1 MKKKVLL
8 SLVSFFMVTTMWAS
22 LTKNYYAYLTA
33 AANGKTNTTC
43 ELTLNLKQ
51 QNAINTWDCTVA
63 LPEGFTFVQGS
74 QALKDARFPVGAE
87 IVFTATPSNDNQV
100 KFHCECPDGFGI
112 TNTDGPIATFQVA
125 IDATV
130 TPGDYELTVLKG
142 STFQEVDTE
151 VLPHQDQL
159 DRVFTWTVEQGPEPG
174 IPGDANEDG
183 ACDISDV
190 VTVLDAMAKSYTP
203 ADHPAIDVNKD
214 GSIDISDVVTVL
226 SCMANQ

>member
-87 IVFTATPSNDNQV
+87 IEFTATPANDNQV
-100 KFHCECPDGFGI
+100 KFHCECPDGVGI

-130 TPGDYELTVLKG
+130 TPGDYELTVLNG
-142 STFQEVDTE
+142 SLFQEVDPE
-151 VLPHQDQL
+151 VLPHQDKL
-159 DRVFTWTVEQGPEPG
+159 DRVFTWTVEQGPVSILGDVNGDGDVDIADVVAILNAMLENKTVDEMPQANVN
-174 IPGDANEDG
+174 GDA
-183 ACDISDV
+183 AIDIADV
-190 VTVLDAMAKSYTP
+190 VAVL
-203 ADHPAIDVNKD
+203 AI
-214 GSIDISDVVTVL
+214 
-226 SCMANQ
+226 MANQ

>member
-51 QNAINTWDCTVA
+51 QNAINTWFCTVV
-63 LPEGFTFVQGS
+63 LPEGFTFVQNS

-100 KFHCECPDGFGI
+100 EFRCECPDGVGI

-130 TPGDYELTVLKG
+130 TPGDYELTVKG
-142 STFQEVDTE
+142 GTFQEVDTE
-151 VLPHQDQL
+151 VMPHQDKL
-159 DRVFTWTVEQGPEPG
+159 DRVFTWTVEQGPVS
-174 IPGDANEDG
+174 ILGDVNGDGNVNIADVVAILSAMLENKTVDEMPQANVNGDG
-183 ACDISDV
+183 AIDIADV
-190 VTVLDAMAKSYTP
+190 VA
-203 ADHPAIDVNKD
+203 
-214 GSIDISDVVTVL
+214 VL
-226 SCMANQ
+226 SIMANQ